1 MFAHKKN
8 YGRAGYVDD
17 PLPNI
22 VYMAI
27 RMLAC
32 IVWLYYA
39 SSSTM
44 WWFLDHFFLLSV
56 WSPCYTLSSYTLSRK
71 KKTKLIRGGIGST
84 WEHNFYM
91 GTQNGTKNE
100 I

>member
-27 RMLAC
+27 RMPAC
-32 IVWLYYA
+32 IV
-39 SSSTM
+39 SSSTV
-44 WWFLDHFFLLSV
+44 WWFSDHFFFLLSV
-56 WSPCYTLSSYTLSRK
+56 WSPCYTLSSYNLR
-71 KKTKLIRGGIGST
+71 
-84 WEHNFYM
+84 
-91 GTQNGTKNE
+91 
-100 I
+100 